1 MFSIRAIVS
10 FLAVAT
16 ALTGVLAA
24 PTEINNCNVEQEY
37 CCDQTYYSDDKNF
50 LDFAGLVGILVPV
63 ERTMV
68 GVQCNPIAN
77 IVGGVKGCQASAVC
91 CSENNFNG
99 LVNVGCNSI
108 QL

>member
-1 MFSIRAIVS
+1 MDTNFHL
-10 FLAVAT
+10 FT
-16 ALTGVLAA
+16 
-24 PTEINNCNVEQEY
+24 VEQEY

-91 CSENNFNG
+91 CRDNNFNG